1 MRQWQSEQTKYPPRL
16 LAIED
21 PEAAQLLQFL
31 LESCGY
37 RVACDAEN
45 LPEAD
50 FLLVSPACMPKQTE
64 GIEYMLLE
72 NSGRMTE
79 SISCPFRYHAVE
91 YETAFP
97 VLPGAQRIS
106 YSVRSPKADVFARNI
121 RQNGSGVVFELESGG
136 VVGRVAL
143 DEMQGI
149 RPALVAALA
158 ATRCG
163 IPFARVADAL
173 NEIPQLSRNL
183 G

>member
-1 MRQWQSEQTKYPPRL
+1 MKQWQSEQKRYPVRL
-16 LAIED
+16 LAIEN
-21 PEAAQLLQFL
+21 PKAARLLQYL

-37 RVACDAEN
+37 RVACDPAE

-50 FLLVSPACMPKQTE
+50 FLLVQPGCMPNRTE
-64 GIEYMLLE
+64 GLEYMLLE

-91 YETAFP
+91 YETALP
-97 VLPGAQRIS
+97 VLPGAQRVS
-106 YSVRSPKADVFARNI
+106 YSVHSPEADVFARNI
-121 RQNGSGVVFELESGG
+121 RQNGYGIVFELESGG
-136 VVGRVAL
+136 IVGRVAL
-143 DEMQGI
+143 DEEQGI

-158 ATRCG
+158 AIRCG
-163 IPFARVADAL
+163 IPFARVTDAL